1 MTQVKL
7 GDKNIPFIYQGDE
20 LLYPNPVKD
29 GLVLWYDFKGV
40 TNNNRWKVYPRD
52 LSGNGL
58 NASLYNSAYNT
69 EGSGYNDGLHFD
81 GIDDFV
87 SISQNPLAYQGKE
100 KQEWTVSM
108 LVTIK
113 DVYRTNKLLTGINKG
128 LEVRDSGYGHKVLNF
143 ISNSSLLY
151 LYSNSIILANE
162 KCHITYSYN
171 YVEKKNRIY
180 INGVL
185 DSELIVDD
193 STDKPEGML
202 GVLELS
208 SQRNNAVHS
217 LQIYNRTLTEQ
228 EIQHNYQLEKER
240 WGL

>member
-1 MTQVKL
+1 MAIKL
-7 GDKNIPFIYQGDE
+7 GNVDIPFVYQGEE
-20 LLYPNPVKD
+20 LLYPAPISD
-29 GLVLWYDFKGV
+29 GLKLWYDFKGMYNEDKTRDV
-40 TNNNRWKVYPRD
+40 AVD
-52 LSGNGL
+52 LSGNGR

-87 SISQNPLAYQGKE
+87 SVSQNPLAYQGKD
-100 KQEWTVSM
+100 KQEWTISIV
-108 LVTIK
+108 VTVK
-113 DVYRTNKLLTGINKG
+113 DVYVTNILLRGVNRG
-128 LEVRDSGYGHKVLNF
+128 LEVRKLGDGIKALNF
-143 ISNSSLLY
+143 IANTSLLY
-151 LYSNSIILANE
+151 LYSKSIIPVNE

-202 GVLELS
+202 GSLELS
-208 SQRNNAVHS
+208 TQRNNVIHS
-217 LQIYNRTLTEQ
+217 LQIYNRTLSEQ
-228 EIQHNYQLEKER
+228 EVQHNYQLEKER
-240 WGL
+240 WNL